1 MFCTPLHLATANG
14 HLFVI
19 ELLIRYGA
27 DVNARNQ
34 NKETPL
40 HLASYLGKPIIVC
53 LLLASGSIV
62 NLQDGEDS
70 TPLRRAA
77 ESGHLE
83 IVTLLL
89 RSGAGVI
96 NKNPLDLALGNS
108 RLDVARSLA
117 EWIGGVEFQ
126 DRINLASLD
135 TVSQDSVPSV
145 TESSLVHG
153 RDPNTP
159 NEWRTSLHAASSA
172 GHLEL
177 VQSLLEVGA
186 DVNKRNGDHST
197 PLFYASEGGRFEVA
211 EFLIK
216 YGADVNSLD
225 WTGWTPLL
233 AASRRGHSAV
243 VHLLLDHG
251 ADVNAKTQ
259 DNWTALHLAL
269 FGYYPFD
276 TVKALLEHGADVH
289 VRNDEGQTPF
299 QIASRR
305 GEQKTMELLSE
316 YGADGK

>member
-1 MFCTPLHLATANG
+1 MTGVQTCAL
-14 HLFVI
+14 
-19 ELLIRYGA
+19 
-27 DVNARNQ
+27 
-34 NKETPL
+34 
-40 HLASYLGKPIIVC
+40 PISVC
-53 LLLASGSIV
+53 LLLASGSIID
-62 NLQDGEDS
+62 LQDGEDS

-83 IVTLLL
+83 IVTVLL
-89 RSGAGVI
+89 RLGAGVI

-117 EWIGGVEFQ
+117 EWIRGVEFQ

-135 TVSQDSVPSV
+135 AVSQDLLSSV
-145 TESSLVHG
+145 TKPLLVHG
-153 RDPNTP
+153 KDPNIP

-186 DVNKRNGDHST
+186 DVNKQNEDHST
-197 PLFYASEGGRFEVA
+197 PLFYASEGGQFGVA
-211 EFLIK
+211 AFLIK

-243 VHLLLDHG
+243 ARLLLDHG

-259 DNWTALHLAL
+259 DNWTALHLAM
-269 FGYYPFD
+269 FGDDPFA
-276 TVKALLEHGADVH
+276 TVKALLDHGADVH
-289 VRNDEGQTPF
+289 VQNDEGQTPF

-305 GEQKTMELLSE
+305 GEQKTMGLLSE